1 MKTKFFIMSFLVS
14 MSLHAVCCCDDP
26 KEVLASEKN
35 SITSMTKSFSS
46 IQGQTISRISEYR
59 SLKKYTSAALLYG
72 SRSFNSAIRLKESVT
87 MKENFEGL
95 AASTGMEAAKIADTL
110 TASELRRDVATEA
123 ENFSALIPQ

>member
-1 MKTKFFIMSFLVS
+1 MKAKISIMSIFIS

-46 IQGQTISRISEYR
+46 IQAQTISRISEYR
-59 SLKKYTSAALLYG
+59 SLKKYSSAALLYS

-95 AASTGMEAAKIADTL
+95 AASTGMEAAKIADAL